1 MGSSSGIILKND
13 LHSICFYLV
22 FASKG
27 EFARRPK
34 MDRSVAEQV
43 LDELFP
49 SFEALET
56 QSAAIVQFLKGKGIA
71 TDEQLAPY
79 FEQAKNA
86 SSVRWHAARIRM
98 ERLLST
104 ATKTV
109 EQATEK
115 GPAETAQKASEKAGN
130 AAAETV
136 HGKEPKKEGDPA
148 NKTAKDIA
156 SSTEKNGGENNGRKK
171 AGSGEQQGKEAA

>member
-1 MGSSSGIILKND
+1 
-13 LHSICFYLV
+13 
-22 FASKG
+22 
-27 EFARRPK
+27 
-34 MDRSVAEQV
+34 MDRNVAEQA
-43 LDELFP
+43 LDQLFP

-56 QSAAIVQFLKGKGIA
+56 QSAAIVQLLKGKGIA

-115 GPAETAQKASEKAGN
+115 GPAETAQKAPEKAGN

-136 HGKEPKKEGDPA
+136 HGKEHKKEGDPA
-148 NKTAKDIA
+148 NKTAKEIA
-156 SSTEKNGGENNGRKK
+156 STEKNGGENNGRKK
-171 AGSGEQQGKEAA
+171 A

>member
-1 MGSSSGIILKND
+1 MGTDVVVVLSRFTVLPLRCALAGVLLMGSSSGIILKND

-34 MDRSVAEQV
+34 MAHKKAEH
-43 LDELFP
+43 
-49 SFEALET
+49 
-56 QSAAIVQFLKGKGIA
+56 A
-71 TDEQLAPY
+71 T
-79 FEQAKNA
+79 
-86 SSVRWHAARIRM
+86 
-98 ERLLST
+98 
-104 ATKTV
+104 
-109 EQATEK
+109 
-115 GPAETAQKASEKAGN
+115 
-130 AAAETV
+130 AETV

>member
-71 TDEQLAPY
+71 TDEQ
-79 FEQAKNA
+79 
-86 SSVRWHAARIRM
+86 
-98 ERLLST
+98 
-104 ATKTV
+104 ATK
-109 EQATEK
+109 K

>member
-1 MGSSSGIILKND
+1 MSASG
-13 LHSICFYLV
+13 LHLLPLYG

-27 EFARRPK
+27 EFASTPK
-34 MDRSVAEQV
+34 MDRNLAEQV

-115 GPAETAQKASEKAGN
+115 GPAEPAQKASEKAGN

>member
-1 MGSSSGIILKND
+1 
-13 LHSICFYLV
+13 
-22 FASKG
+22 
-27 EFARRPK
+27 

-115 GPAETAQKASEKAGN
+115 GPAETA
-130 AAAETV
+130 
-136 HGKEPKKEGDPA
+136 
-148 NKTAKDIA
+148 
-156 SSTEKNGGENNGRKK
+156 
-171 AGSGEQQGKEAA
+171 

>member
-1 MGSSSGIILKND
+1 
-13 LHSICFYLV
+13 
-22 FASKG
+22 
-27 EFARRPK
+27 
-34 MDRSVAEQV
+34 MDRNVAEHV

-56 QSAAIVQFLKGKGIA
+56 QSAAIVQFLKAKGMA

-86 SSVRWHAARIRM
+86 SSVRWHAARLRI
-98 ERLLST
+98 ERLLSS
-104 ATKTV
+104 ATKSA
-109 EQATEK
+109 EYAMEK
-115 GPAETAQKASEKAGN
+115 GPAEPAQKAPEKAGN

-136 HGKEPKKEGDPA
+136 DEKESKKEGDRA

-156 SSTEKNGGENNGRKK
+156 SSTEKNGGENDGWKK
-171 AGSGEQQGKEAA
+171 ARAGEQQGKGTA